1 MIGATLLMQEV
12 ARRGL
17 MPAFLKFN
25 PNHVPAGSP
34 EGGQFSSGEGGG
46 GADAEGGSIS
56 TSSLAIFEKYR
67 DEQAWDQPIS
77 EYMQAN
83 GLTLADYKVANE
95 LLYQH
100 NIASGEHSD
109 KALLDLWH
117 SEAPAGQAFRL
128 IAQWQEWQATHALH
142 PDTTVDLTVMRREAM
157 AADARGEWDRW
168 RGWHVGGELSPTV
181 ERFLTYWQEREVGR
195 PLFFRKGEL
204 DKAAISTT
212 TDERGARSSLFG
224 GVTFVPTQFFTFAEM
239 KAQGYR
245 LVSGRRGL
253 VGVTSGAEHEH
264 IWLRPAGKPSAQPKS
279 LGSALLLK
287 EVRARELWPQY
298 LERLKFNPNHAPAG
312 SPEGGEFTSGEGGGG
327 EPMSSYS
334 ALYDYQNY
342 AHGKINRD
350 LREGHTSADHDAYVA
365 AIDAAFS
372 EAPARS
378 ATVWRGDGSG
388 LSVVLFEAKPLP
400 GDFKVNLGGIHSLE
414 QAHAVNEQLTAHFR
428 GMVVEDKAYLSTS
441 SSQKIAMDKFVPGN
455 YDISRFGGSGL
466 VEISGKMKS
475 LDIEKIT
482 KMGSK
487 EKERLLPRGTK
498 MRIDSVSV
506 QPHPDGERVYLHWKA
521 SVVT

>member
-1 MIGATLLMQEV
+1 MIGATLKFNPNHEPAGSSDGGQFASGDGGSGATPKTDPFPRNQGTLLTRERFDLKKIGDRRWMFNTKTGAFIMGPQFTPASEATNDHAGLLYSISLDNPDVGKYDDFIKGAVSSSHYRTGLIEIYTPPYWLIDHPETKAAHLKALEIFARNGAVRDTLLQINSIRVGTWGESSYQELLRGHPKSLGHTLLMQEV
-12 ARRGL
+12 ERRGL
-17 MPAFLKFN
+17 
-25 PNHVPAGSP
+25 
-34 EGGQFSSGEGGG
+34 
-46 GADAEGGSIS
+46 
-56 TSSLAIFEKYR
+56 T
-67 DEQAWDQPIS
+67 
-77 EYMQAN
+77 
-83 GLTLADYKVANE
+83 
-95 LLYQH
+95 
-100 NIASGEHSD
+100 
-109 KALLDLWH
+109 
-117 SEAPAGQAFRL
+117 
-128 IAQWQEWQATHALH
+128 
-142 PDTTVDLTVMRREAM
+142 
-157 AADARGEWDRW
+157 
-168 RGWHVGGELSPTV
+168 
-181 ERFLTYWQEREVGR
+181 
-195 PLFFRKGEL
+195 
-204 DKAAISTT
+204 
-212 TDERGARSSLFG
+212 
-224 GVTFVPTQFFTFAEM
+224 
-239 KAQGYR
+239 
-245 LVSGRRGL
+245 
-253 VGVTSGAEHEH
+253 
-264 IWLRPAGKPSAQPKS
+264 
-279 LGSALLLK
+279 ALLLK
-287 EVRARELWPQY
+287 ELRARELWPQY